1 MVFHMSFSVSWI
13 FLLLSCH
20 TYGLKKVKSIMLRKK
35 PKKLYFTVFFDHLRA
50 GRLTGFD
57 TGLPVVSIRNTNR
70 YTGFLLLKFK
80 I

>member
-1 MVFHMSFSVSWI
+1 MDILAVVMSYIWPEKSEI
-13 FLLLSCH
+13 NN
-20 TYGLKKVKSIMLRKK
+20 VKKK